1 VAVIDSD
8 VAIVGG
14 GIVGCA
20 TALYLARRG
29 VDVTLCEKAVCGAMA
44 SGVNFGGVRQQGRN
58 LAELPLARR
67 SRELWPRLGEIIGDG
82 CEFTASGHLKLAHDA
97 AEMAELAAHAAA
109 TAAYGLDLELLGE
122 AELRRRF
129 PWLSRS
135 VVGGCWCAEDGQA
148 NPRLVGPAFAR
159 AGRAAGAHIRE
170 HCEIVEAGHDGDR
183 FILSDRNGMTL
194 RAARMLNCAGAW
206 GAALAARFGEPVPL
220 TAKAP
225 QMVVTEPT
233 AHFIEPVLGVPRGKL
248 YLRQIKR
255 GNVIFGV
262 EDREGLADTRTSRA
276 TVLPKYTLAAGA
288 VAASLIPRLRRLNI
302 IRVWTGIEGYT
313 PDHIPVIGPSR
324 TTPGLFHA
332 FGFSG
337 HGFQLGPAMG
347 EIMGELLTTGETET
361 PIDAFDIARFAD
373 FPNPPSP

>member
-1 VAVIDSD
+1 MSALDCE

-14 GIVGCA
+14 GIAGCA
-20 TALYLARRG
+20 TALYLAQRG
-29 VDVTLCEKAVCGAMA
+29 TKVTLCEKGVCGAVA
-44 SGVNFGGVRQQGRN
+44 SGVNFGGIRQQGRH

-67 SRELWPRLGEIIGDG
+67 SRELWPRLGAIIGDG
-82 CEFTASGHLKLAHDA
+82 CEFTASGHLKLAHDT
-97 AEMAELAAHAAA
+97 AEMAELAAHATAA
-109 TAAYGLDLELLGE
+109 AAYGLDLELLGE
-122 AELRRRF
+122 ADLRRRF

-135 VVGGCWCAEDGQA
+135 LVGGSWCAEDGHA
-148 NPRLVGPAFAR
+148 NPRRLGPAFAR
-159 AGRAAGAHIRE
+159 AARAAGAEIHE
-170 HCEIVEAGHDGDR
+170 HCEIVEAGHDGRR
-183 FILSDRNGMTL
+183 FHLSSRDGKSL
-194 RAARMLNCAGAW
+194 RADQMLNCAGAW
-206 GAALAARFGEPVPL
+206 GAELAARFGEIVPL
-220 TAKAP
+220 VPLAP

-233 AHFIEPVLGVPRGKL
+233 AHFIAPVLGVSGGTL
-248 YLRQIKR
+248 YLRQIQR

-262 EDREGLADTRTSRA
+262 ADHDGLADTRTSRA
-276 TVLPKYTLAAGA
+276 TVLPKYTLAASALATG
-288 VAASLIPRLRRLNI
+288 LIPRLWRLNI

-347 EIMGELLTTGETET
+347 EILGELLTGGKTQT

-373 FPNPPSP
+373 FSTTPSP